1 MKTYPKYFRIVNQN
15 LLIAIVVLIT
25 LLGLS
30 IKTKAQSPA
39 LGNDE
44 LKIKTSM
51 KIKLNQFDFDILV
64 PKIKKSELEAYT
76 EVNFNHLVYVTDEN
90 PGFYKFFNNQWAKK
104 SVKEVLEVVE
114 MNFIMSKPATESII
128 LTTNNDRRMIDYNSY
143 VDYLY
148 QGFFFEEGSSQLAVL
163 IRK

>member
-30 IKTKAQSPA
+30 FKTKAQSPS
-39 LGNDE
+39 LSNDE

-51 KIKLNQFDFDILV
+51 KIKLSQFDFDILV

-148 QGFFFEEGSSQLAVL
+148 QGFFFEEGSNQLAVL